1 MKDTA
6 KNQLKKTLTDLR
18 KEELEKIDKKFE
30 AKEEMKR
37 VATAMTFH
45 QEDSEHKKRSPLD
58 NDCDQV
64 YPNIYIYEI
73 SFACFQ
79 FKADVNLNSKVRS
92 QLCKALEEMKFEEL
106 RARRA
111 RNERKPK
118 YRDFTN
124 INGTWQLGRREDRVV
139 VTIQYIMESL

>member
-45 QEDSEHKKRSPLD
+45 QEDSEQRKRSPLD

-64 YPNIYIYEI
+64 YPHIYIYEI
-73 SFACFQ
+73 SFACFSV
-79 FKADVNLNSKVRS
+79 ASH
-92 QLCKALEEMKFEEL
+92 
-106 RARRA
+106 
-111 RNERKPK
+111 
-118 YRDFTN
+118 
-124 INGTWQLGRREDRVV
+124 
-139 VTIQYIMESL
+139 

>member
-45 QEDSEHKKRSPLD
+45 QEDSEQRKRSPLD

-64 YPNIYIYEI
+64 YPHIYIHYEI
-73 SFACFQ
+73 SFACFSI
-79 FKADVNLNSKVRS
+79 K
-92 QLCKALEEMKFEEL
+92 
-106 RARRA
+106 
-111 RNERKPK
+111 
-118 YRDFTN
+118 
-124 INGTWQLGRREDRVV
+124 G
-139 VTIQYIMESL
+139 